1 MAVAWRPQQGGVEL
15 PGAGQRQQ
23 EAVILD
29 HTPLGDESV
38 ICCRVA
44 AAAVAGRISAV
55 QGHVR
60 LCFAVGGGRNAGRVW
75 EKAAGA
81 EDAAA
86 GTAAGGIAAVAAV
99 DRISPVEAVR
109 HDVVAPNLASVKAH
123 TLAG

>member
-1 MAVAWRPQQGGVEL
+1 MAWRPQQGDVEL
-15 PGAGQRQQ
+15 PGAGRRQQ

-38 ICCRVA
+38 IYCRVA
-44 AAAVAGRISAV
+44 AAAVAGRILAV
-55 QGHVR
+55 QDQVR
-60 LCFAVGGGRNAGRVW
+60 LCFAAGGGRNAGRVW
-75 EKAAGA
+75 EKVAGA

-109 HDVVAPNLASVKAH
+109 HDVVAPNLVSVN
-123 TLAG
+123 TNMLAG